1 MFSPTITYMDTTKRC
16 IWDRW
21 GCSYALGGS
30 GRELGPE
37 VQSGLRPHRSAED
50 LRLPAGLF
58 PAEEGADNPVNQH
71 RAHCTSRNSS
81 HRLWARPLV
90 PTGRLRYTAWAYKEG
105 QTSKRRSAFRTFFG
119 GVAEWTNALVLKTR
133 GGKTPVGSNP
143 TAPAFSAPQHV
154 VG

>member
-1 MFSPTITYMDTTKRC
+1 MDLDENWAQRFGQASDLIDLQKISDYPLGFSPPKKVRTTLS
-16 IWDRW
+16 I
-21 GCSYALGGS
+21 ST
-30 GRELGPE
+30 
-37 VQSGLRPHRSAED
+37 
-50 LRLPAGLF
+50 
-58 PAEEGADNPVNQH
+58 

-81 HRLWARPLV
+81 YRLWVRPLV

-105 QTSKRRSAFRTFFG
+105 QTSKRRSAFRKFFG